1 MTDLT
6 LFKDKFPMVAS
17 RGIDEPTWL
26 TLKGSLYPGAA
37 DESII
42 MVIDYCKSRG
52 LDPMMKPV
60 HIVPMSVKG
69 LDGQYSMRDVI
80 MPGINTYR
88 VMASRSGDLA
98 GTATPIFGPQ
108 ITSKLGN
115 ANFTYPEYCEVT
127 VSKIIGKNIVDF
139 TAREYFV
146 ENYASKSRNDAK
158 PNSMWT
164 KRPRGQ
170 LAKCAEAQALRKGW
184 PEIGQQPTYEEM
196 AGKSIERDI
205 TPVMTEKTSLITEAA
220 KTPDRQTI
228 FDEAC
233 LKIESANHPGEL
245 QEAFGEGWQLL
256 KAIPAGP
263 EMKSLQEIYEEKK
276 AMFEKLE
283 KDNE

>member
-1 MTDLT
+1 MTDLIV
-6 LFKDKFPMVAS
+6 FEEQFPMVAS

-26 TLKGSLYPGAA
+26 TLKSSLYPGAA

-69 LDGQYSMRDVI
+69 IDGQYSMRDVI

-98 GTATPIFGPQ
+98 GTATPLFGPDV
-108 ITSKLGN
+108 TAKLGN
-115 ANFTYPEYCEVT
+115 KNFTYPEWCEVT
-127 VSKIIGKNIVDF
+127 VSKMIGQNIVDF
-139 TAREYFV
+139 TAREFFT
-146 ENYASKSRNDAK
+146 ENYASKSRNDMT

-164 KRPRGQ
+164 KRPKGQ

-196 AGKSIERDI
+196 AGKAIERDI
-205 TPVMTEKTSLITEAA
+205 TPTVSNKTNLITEAA
-220 KTPDRQTI
+220 QTPDKQTV
-228 FDEAC
+228 FDEYC
-233 LKIESANHPGEL
+233 LLIENANHPGEL
-245 QEAFGEGWQLL
+245 QEAFGAGWKLL
-256 KAIPAGP
+256 KQLNGVN
-263 EMKSLQEIYEEKK
+263 EMKTLQAIYEEKK
-276 AMFEKLE
+276 ANFEKLE
-283 KDNE
+283 EQE